1 MEYSKAEI
9 AYVDFCVNNSNCE
22 VKKRKCPIY
31 EVCYENGEC
40 QGLCDN
46 IPDKM
51 KNGEILPE
59 EERGI
64 IRFFQ
69 GTKQLEE
76 NDCFVKGTDKPC
88 PNRELCE
95 EREGKGEE
103 LICDELIQRLN
114 PSVQKI
120 AEKVIQRVILRN
132 FPEEWCLKEK
142 LVPIDDEKSIP
153 EINGR
158 IDIRLRGKTNAT
170 LYIVELKLRAAREHV
185 GQLAS
190 YVGWY
195 KKHPEE
201 MPPPTKD
208 VKGILLAE
216 EFDKGALSALE
227 VCPDLMARICKLRVD
242 IETIQPV

>member
-9 AYVDFCVNNSNCE
+9 AYVDFCVNNFSCE

-31 EVCYENGEC
+31 ELCYENGEC

-46 IPDKM
+46 IPDRM
-51 KNGEILPE
+51 KNGEVLSE
-59 EERGI
+59 EDRGI

-76 NDCFVKGTDKPC
+76 DDCFVKGTDKPC

-95 EREGKGEE
+95 EREEKAEK
-103 LICDELIQRLN
+103 LICDELIQRLDPN
-114 PSVQKI
+114 VQRV

-132 FPEEWCLKEK
+132 CPNEWGLKEK
-142 LVPIDDEKSIP
+142 LLLIDSEQPIP

-158 IDIRLRGKTNAT
+158 IDIRLKGETTAT
-170 LYIVELKLRAAREHV
+170 LYIVELKLEATREHV

-201 MPPPTKD
+201 MPPPTKA

-216 EFDKGALSALE
+216 KFDKGALSALE
-227 VCPDLMARICKLRVD
+227 ACPDLMAKICKLRVD
-242 IETIQPV
+242 IENTH